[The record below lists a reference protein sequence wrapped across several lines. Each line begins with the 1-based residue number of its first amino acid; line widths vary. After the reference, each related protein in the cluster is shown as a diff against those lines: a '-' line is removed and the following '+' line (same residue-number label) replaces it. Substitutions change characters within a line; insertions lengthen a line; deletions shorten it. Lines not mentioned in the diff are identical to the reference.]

1 MWHFWLSTRISAEKY
16 RVQRGT
22 CSSHRCWSN
31 NFCVY
36 SVKSCMVIWFCDI
49 HRLPLQVNDRLY
61 VNKQTVNRTHN
72 RIVTLIQIKYCKTPL
87 PDKYA
92 AVRFVVDRGT
102 FLYGRL
108 ETQEQLLIFCKFFL
122 FLVNDMGEMR
132 YYNGI
137 IKLLYQM
144 KKRSR
149 QGIRQFAKGVK
160 EYK

>member
-1 MWHFWLSTRISAEKY
+1 M
-16 RVQRGT
+16 
-22 CSSHRCWSN
+22 
-31 NFCVY
+31 
-36 SVKSCMVIWFCDI
+36 
-49 HRLPLQVNDRLY
+49 
-61 VNKQTVNRTHN
+61 
-72 RIVTLIQIKYCKTPL
+72 
-87 PDKYA
+87 
-92 AVRFVVDRGT
+92 VRFVVDRGT

-144 KKRSR
+144 KNDRDR
-149 QGIRQFAKGVK
+149 VYANLRRGVK